1 MREMTLNEEIEYLQI
16 GNWYDKVQTVL
27 PTDEYLKLGWAIG
40 DILGTLELLRSLAP
54 EPETNAD
61 RIRAMSDEELAEY
74 LAGVA
79 SGPLLRLAEQFGVP
93 LTSEKNE
100 KYIAELKTE
109 YLKRLQS
116 PENGGLTWNG

>member
-1 MREMTLNEEIEYLQI
+1 MIKEVPCMDCDGKGFIAIYSEYSVWSGRCPNCGGI
-16 GNWYDKVQTVL
+16 GIVKV
-27 PTDEYLKLGWAIG
+27 PM
-40 DILGTLELLRSLAP
+40 
-54 EPETNAD
+54 TNAD
-61 RIRAMSDEELAEY
+61 RIRDMSDEKLVEY
-74 LAGVA
+74 LAGIA

-100 KYIAELKTE
+100 KYIAELKME

>member
-1 MREMTLNEEIEYLQI
+1 MVKCKFEHDRDCCNCGSPQYMCKCKPKTW
-16 GNWYDKVQTVL
+16 GSVV
-27 PTDEYLKLGWAIG
+27 PM
-40 DILGTLELLRSLAP
+40 
-54 EPETNAD
+54 TNAD

-74 LAGVA
+74 LAGIA